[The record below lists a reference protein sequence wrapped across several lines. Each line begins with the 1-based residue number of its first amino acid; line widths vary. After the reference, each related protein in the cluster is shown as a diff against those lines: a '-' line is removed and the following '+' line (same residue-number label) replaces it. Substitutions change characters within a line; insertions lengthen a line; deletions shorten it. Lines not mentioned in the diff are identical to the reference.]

1 MSFASDHLA
10 WQQRVKKEVVKA
22 QHFSD
27 NFVPLPQDSNSPLK
41 GLAERFSCDYVFS
54 DPNGIAKYDLKDTIK
69 TMEIIQKDKAKKLD
83 IYRKSQSLAKETS
96 PSNAIYEST
105 AQAMFN
111 QSKNGNEIN
120 KKSHLSPSPMKD
132 EMRMLLSKSNSIN
145 AFTSDR
151 YPKAPPFF
159 NQAYLGKSKLDTL
172 SQVSSKLQK
181 SKTLANLAK
190 GYYPPGHPK
199 NQNSS
204 KLPNIKKRFNED
216 AMSEYSVFSKKS
228 KQGQGIK
235 NGLATHHITSGNFIV
250 SQVV

>member
-22 QHFSD
+22 QHFTE
-27 NFVPLPQDSNSPLK
+27 NYMPLPDDSGSPLK

-54 DPNGIAKYDLKDTIK
+54 DPNGIAKYDLKG
-69 TMEIIQKDKAKKLD
+69 TMKSMDIIQKDKAKKLD
-83 IYRKSQSLAKETS
+83 MYRKSQLLADKASTN
-96 PSNAIYEST
+96 NAIYEST

-111 QSKNGNEIN
+111 QSKDGNTIN
-120 KKSHLSPSPMKD
+120 TKKQLSPSPLKD

-145 AFTSDR
+145 TFASDR
-151 YPKAPPFF
+151 HPKAPPFF

-172 SQVSSKLQK
+172 SQASSRLQK
-181 SKTLANLAK
+181 SRTFANLAK
-190 GYYPPGHPK
+190 GNQNSGNPK

-216 AMSEYSVFSKKS
+216 AMSEYSVMSK
-228 KQGQGIK
+228 
-235 NGLATHHITSGNFIV
+235 
-250 SQVV
+250 